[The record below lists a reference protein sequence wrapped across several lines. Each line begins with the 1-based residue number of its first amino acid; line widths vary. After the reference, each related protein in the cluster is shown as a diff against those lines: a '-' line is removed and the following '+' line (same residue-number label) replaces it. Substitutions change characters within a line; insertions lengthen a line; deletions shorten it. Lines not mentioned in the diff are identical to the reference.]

1 MKATYESQ
9 GSYSYLVY
17 ELDSED
23 ILDSMSLGMITN
35 NKITGLIP
43 VVYTQMNNKRY
54 IKYNITAKVSIRQFF
69 EGIVNRKQVLSI
81 FLGTVSTLQAAE
93 EYMIDVGSFLMDM
106 DYIYT
111 DVKVY
116 CAYMIF
122 FPILDEK
129 KPLVEFN
136 VFF

>member
-81 FLGTVSTLQAAE
+81 FLWTVSTLQAAE
-93 EYMIDVGSFLMDM
+93 EYMIDVGSFMMDM
-106 DYIYT
+106 D
-111 DVKVY
+111 
-116 CAYMIF
+116 
-122 FPILDEK
+122 
-129 KPLVEFN
+129 
-136 VFF
+136 